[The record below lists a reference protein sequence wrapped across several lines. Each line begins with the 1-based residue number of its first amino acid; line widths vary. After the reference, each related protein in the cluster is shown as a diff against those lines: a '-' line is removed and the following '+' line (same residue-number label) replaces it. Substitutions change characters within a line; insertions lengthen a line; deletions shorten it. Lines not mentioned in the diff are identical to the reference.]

1 MPGVLTMGG
10 RGPGAVDK
18 LDLAKARV
26 CSGRGVACRNLLSH
40 AQAISEVNGGI
51 EQLGATKVGVA
62 EIRSAPHLLLLD
74 PRLPH
79 CMELGPHNAGTL
91 FIQAQAPQHSCPHS
105 APPRGPLRLDAAS
118 TTGSAGRPVAVQWSC
133 RVKWGQADRGVGG
146 SELERLAAGGAGE
159 EVWEGKEDQEQQGWT
174 RILVSLGA
182 RMVAAALP
190 HALIFSHH
198 NGSTGEG
205 GGAWVKKW
213 GGACISDSLIHAQRH
228 RGGRWEG
235 GNRGKEGVWRP
246 ATGTGSIGSTGSIG
260 ERNMG
265 TAAHTCDARRFN
277 SSGSGVVLH
286 RAAYVTFIL
295 VDLVDPIHPLHKP
308 AVPISGAP
316 PLPSITLP
324 SAPTIPATQHHH
336 SHCTLR
342 HHPSLLPTITY
353 VMTICCHSILP
364 SMPF

>member
-26 CSGRGVACRNLLSH
+26 GSGRGVACRNLLSH

-91 FIQAQAPQHSCPHS
+91 FIQAQVVGLCSSPSLLVSLLHAVGFRLDGREDERRYPRSVLSVALKPFRLTNRVTPFPSCFPVSLLLPLALPVAPLCAVRRS
-105 APPRGPLRLDAAS
+105 AQVSPAALVPAFCSSSGPLRLDAAS
-118 TTGSAGRPVAVQWSC
+118 TTGSAGRPVAGPV
-133 RVKWGQADRGVGG
+133 
-146 SELERLAAGGAGE
+146 ELQ
-159 EVWEGKEDQEQQGWT
+159 V
-174 RILVSLGA
+174 
-182 RMVAAALP
+182 
-190 HALIFSHH
+190 FSHH
-198 NGSTGEG
+198 TGARGKG

-235 GNRGKEGVWRP
+235 GNRGKEGVWWP

-260 ERNMG
+260 GRNMG
-265 TAAHTCDARRFN
+265 TAAHTCDAVLTDAAILLLSVIMPAPASSSLRFPQ
-277 SSGSGVVLH
+277 V
-286 RAAYVTFIL
+286 
-295 VDLVDPIHPLHKP
+295 
-308 AVPISGAP
+308 
-316 PLPSITLP
+316 P
-324 SAPTIPATQHHH
+324 SADSTVAAAVWC
-336 SHCTLR
+336 CTGQL
-342 HHPSLLPTITY
+342 
-353 VMTICCHSILP
+353 M
-364 SMPF
+364 

>member
-1 MPGVLTMGG
+1 MGG

-26 CSGRGVACRNLLSH
+26 GSGRGVACRNLLSH

-62 EIRSAPHLLLLD
+62 EIRIACVIPVLHQRLVTPSYLPLPAPPLSPLFHPSFPLSPPPTSPPPSLPPLPPPRPICTAPASPRPTSAPLHGVGTPQRGHTVHPGPRSVLSVALKPFRLTNRVTPFPSCFPVSLLLPLA
-74 PRLPH
+74 LPVAPL
-79 CMELGPHNAGTL
+79 CAVRRS
-91 FIQAQAPQHSCPHS
+91 AQVSPAALVPAFCSS
-105 APPRGPLRLDAAS
+105 SGPLRLDAAS
-118 TTGSAGRPVAVQWSC
+118 TTGSAGRPVAGPV
-133 RVKWGQADRGVGG
+133 
-146 SELERLAAGGAGE
+146 ELQGE
-159 EVWEGKEDQEQQGWT
+159 
-174 RILVSLGA
+174 
-182 RMVAAALP
+182 
-190 HALIFSHH
+190 
-198 NGSTGEG
+198 
-205 GGAWVKKW
+205 
-213 GGACISDSLIHAQRH
+213 
-228 RGGRWEG
+228 
-235 GNRGKEGVWRP
+235 
-246 ATGTGSIGSTGSIG
+246 
-260 ERNMG
+260 
-265 TAAHTCDARRFN
+265 RRFN

-286 RAAYVTFIL
+286 WAACVTFIL
-295 VDLVDPIHPLHKP
+295 VDLDDPIHPLHKP

-342 HHPSLLPTITY
+342 HHPSLSPTITY

>member
-1 MPGVLTMGG
+1 MGG

-26 CSGRGVACRNLLSH
+26 GSGRGVACRNLLSH

-62 EIRSAPHLLLLD
+62 EIRSVLSVALKPFRLTNRVTPFPSCFPVSLLLPLA
-74 PRLPH
+74 LPVAPL
-79 CMELGPHNAGTL
+79 CAVRRS
-91 FIQAQAPQHSCPHS
+91 AQVSPAALVPAFCSS
-105 APPRGPLRLDAAS
+105 SGPLRLDAAS
-118 TTGSAGRPVAVQWSC
+118 TTGSAGRPVAGPV
-133 RVKWGQADRGVGG
+133 
-146 SELERLAAGGAGE
+146 ELQGE
-159 EVWEGKEDQEQQGWT
+159 
-174 RILVSLGA
+174 
-182 RMVAAALP
+182 
-190 HALIFSHH
+190 
-198 NGSTGEG
+198 
-205 GGAWVKKW
+205 
-213 GGACISDSLIHAQRH
+213 
-228 RGGRWEG
+228 
-235 GNRGKEGVWRP
+235 
-246 ATGTGSIGSTGSIG
+246 
-260 ERNMG
+260 
-265 TAAHTCDARRFN
+265 RRFN

-286 RAAYVTFIL
+286 WAACVTFIL
-295 VDLVDPIHPLHKP
+295 VDLDDPIHPLHKP

-342 HHPSLLPTITY
+342 HHPSLSPTITY